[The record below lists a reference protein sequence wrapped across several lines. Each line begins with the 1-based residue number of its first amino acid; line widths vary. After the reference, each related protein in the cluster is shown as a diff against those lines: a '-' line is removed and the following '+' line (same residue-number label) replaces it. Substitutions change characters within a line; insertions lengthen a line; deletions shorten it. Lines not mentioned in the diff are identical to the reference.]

1 MNNMEKEQRKL
12 YGQIPVARNSLLNST
27 PKITYCERRRRAR
40 EKAKY
45 YQHLA
50 ELQELFE
57 YDRRLCDGDEAAL
70 ERELGPDRILA
81 RFAFTLNTFLLVVN
95 LLASIVTGS
104 LSIISTFVDSFMDI
118 TTSIVLGTCLWLI
131 NNTNNHKYPRGR
143 GRLELLGV
151 ILCSII
157 MGTANMFLV
166 VESISAIISGQA
178 FLMVLCYKRGSAS
191 SKVLAMDMRNDIIMT
206 FVAVF
211 CATFGYLFWPYVDP
225 LGAIIVCA
233 LIAISWFH
241 NAMEHVPILV
251 GVRGE
256 RDHLCRT
263 LKIMV
268 YHTGIQAT
276 VEIHIVMDEHLP
288 LKVTHDICHPLER
301 KLQKLDFIEKAF
313 VHCDYA
319 EAAISYCNNVKF
331 DFKCT
336 DNRVVVT
343 LRLKEHTMQKQQEE
357 ELAFLQEPHREQAVA
372 LVPEAERVA
381 MEVEG

>member
-1 MNNMEKEQRKL
+1 MDTECQ
-12 YGQIPVARNSLLNST
+12 PLLGKSPSFT
-27 PKITYCERRRRAR
+27 
-40 EKAKY
+40 Y

-131 NNTNNHKYPRGR
+131 NNTNSHKYPRGR

-166 VESISAIISGQA
+166 VESISAIISGQIAPEVDILIVAVMLFGSMIKA

-191 SKVLAMDMRNDIIMT
+191 SRVLAMDMRNDIIMT

-211 CATFGYLFWPYVDP
+211 CATIGYLFWPYVDP

-263 LKIMV
+263 LKVVIEHDDRIRYVDQIMV

-319 EAAISYCNNVKF
+319 EAAIGYCNN
-331 DFKCT
+331 DDMHTKCT
-336 DNRVVVT
+336 
-343 LRLKEHTMQKQQEE
+343 
-357 ELAFLQEPHREQAVA
+357 P
-372 LVPEAERVA
+372 
-381 MEVEG
+381 